1 MAAVKSF
8 AEQYGDPGTKYVCFA
23 DPSDPSYVILDVVTK
38 ATVVH
43 CMFWP
48 LLSLVVGL
56 SIVLVYVFRVDTR
69 ARGHEENDAS
79 SPLPSSLERRLVRV
93 GDRTMIL
100 SGEEPAA
107 Q

>member
-1 MAAVKSF
+1 MAAVQSF
-8 AEQYGDPGTKYVCFA
+8 VERYGDAGTSYVCFS
-23 DPSDPSYVILDVVTK
+23 DPNDPSYVILDVVTK
-38 ATVVH
+38 ATVIH

-56 SIVLVYVFRVDTR
+56 SIVLVYVFRIDTR
-69 ARGHEENDAS
+69 SHDGETDTS

-100 SGEEPAA
+100 SGEEQPP